1 MTAQTNIYYAEKMKT
16 ARTKPQF
23 SQQPNKLGIK
33 VGGVL
38 NQKIEPI
45 DFCFIKLIKKKTPS
59 SPKMAVN
66 LLNSSILF
74 HVS

>member
-1 MTAQTNIYYAEKMKT
+1 MTAQTNIYYAEKMKA

-45 DFCFIKLIKKKTPS
+45 DF
-59 SPKMAVN
+59 
-66 LLNSSILF
+66 
-74 HVS
+74 

>member
-1 MTAQTNIYYAEKMKT
+1 MEGPYTES
-16 ARTKPQF
+16 QF

-45 DFCFIKLIKKKTPS
+45 DFCFIKLIKKKDS
-59 SPKMAVN
+59 FQPKNGCKLAQFFN
-66 LLNSSILF
+66 IISCLLRTGGVVRENK
-74 HVS
+74 